1 MEYLIEIGLF
11 LAKTLTIVFAVFA
24 IVSIIVAAGQ
34 RNRRNA
40 HRGNIHVVHLNK
52 ELDALKD
59 GLQRV
64 VLDKFSLK
72 KYAKAEKK
80 RLKEEERQLKA
91 EAAKKERGAVI
102 EVAADKTEQPAD
114 GADATGVV
122 AARGDVAE
130 GTVAGEAESVEIVES
145 AGTARRRRVYVLSFD
160 GDMEASGL
168 ESLRQEITAVLTM
181 AEPQDEVMLKLESPG
196 GMVHAYGLASSQLLR
211 FKQKNIPLTICVDK
225 VAASGGYMMA
235 CVADRLIAAPFAIL
249 GSIGVLVQLPNIHR
263 LLKKNDVD
271 FEMITAGEY
280 KRTLTPFSEITEK
293 GREKVKQDVEEMHEL
308 FKQWVKQYRPVVDID
323 QISTGETWVGLQ
335 AQERN
340 MVDMI
345 STSDD
350 YLVQACDQADVYEVN
365 YEIRVPLGEKLG
377 GVLQKAMD
385 KTLMN
390 WWQRLREHRYF

>member
-11 LAKTLTIVFAVFA
+11 LAKTLAIVFAVFA
-24 IVSIIVAAGQ
+24 ILSIIVAAGQ
-34 RNRRNA
+34 RSRRHA
-40 HRGNIHVVHLNK
+40 HRGNIHVTHVNK
-52 ELDALKD
+52 ELESLKD

-64 VLDKFSLK
+64 VLDKFALK
-72 KYAKAEKK
+72 KYIKEEKK
-80 RLKEEERQLKA
+80 REKEQAKKLKA
-91 EAAKKERGAVI
+91 DAAKKTKVAPPL
-102 EVAADKTEQPAD
+102 VAANSESVADPIDEVRGDTEQLN
-114 GADATGVV
+114 
-122 AARGDVAE
+122 
-130 GTVAGEAESVEIVES
+130 GETIES
-145 AGTARRRRVYVLSFD
+145 AVPVDVVDNAGPVRRRRVYVLSFD

-181 AEPQDEVMLKLESPG
+181 AEPQDEVMLRLESPG

-211 FKQKNIPLTICVDK
+211 FKQKNIPLTVSVDK

-323 QISTGETWVGLQ
+323 QIATGETWVGLQ

-350 YLVQACDQADVYEVN
+350 YVVQACDQADVYEVN

-390 WWQRLREHRYF
+390 WLQRLREHRYF

>member
-11 LAKTLTIVFAVFA
+11 LAKTLAIVFAVFA
-24 IVSIIVAAGQ
+24 ILSIIVAAGQ
-34 RNRRNA
+34 RSRRHA
-40 HRGNIHVVHLNK
+40 HRGNIHVTHVNK
-52 ELDALKD
+52 ELESLKD

-64 VLDKFSLK
+64 VLDKFALK
-72 KYAKAEKK
+72 KYIKEEKK
-80 RLKEEERQLKA
+80 REKEQAKKLKA
-91 EAAKKERGAVI
+91 DAAKKTKVAPPL
-102 EVAADKTEQPAD
+102 VAANSESVADPIDEVRGDTEQLN
-114 GADATGVV
+114 
-122 AARGDVAE
+122 
-130 GTVAGEAESVEIVES
+130 GETIES
-145 AGTARRRRVYVLSFD
+145 AVPVDVVDNAGPVRRRRVYVLSFD

-181 AEPQDEVMLKLESPG
+181 AEPQDEVMLRLESPG

-211 FKQKNIPLTICVDK
+211 FKQKNIPLTVSVDK

-323 QISTGETWVGLQ
+323 QIATGETWVGLQ

-350 YLVQACDQADVYEVN
+350 YVVQACDQADVYEVN
-365 YEIRVPLGEKLG
+365 YEIRVPLGEKLA

>member
-11 LAKTLTIVFAVFA
+11 LAKTLAIVFAVFA
-24 IVSIIVAAGQ
+24 ILSIIVAAGQ
-34 RNRRNA
+34 RSRRHA
-40 HRGNIHVVHLNK
+40 HRGNIHVTHVNK
-52 ELDALKD
+52 ELESLKD

-64 VLDKFSLK
+64 VLDKFALK
-72 KYAKAEKK
+72 KYIKEEKK
-80 RLKEEERQLKA
+80 REKEQAKKLKA
-91 EAAKKERGAVI
+91 DAAKKTKVAPLL
-102 EVAADKTEQPAD
+102 VAANSESVTDPIDEVRGDTEQLN
-114 GADATGVV
+114 
-122 AARGDVAE
+122 
-130 GTVAGEAESVEIVES
+130 GETIES
-145 AGTARRRRVYVLSFD
+145 AVPVDVVDNAGPVRRRRVYVLSFD

-181 AEPQDEVMLKLESPG
+181 AEPQDEVMLRLESPG

-211 FKQKNIPLTICVDK
+211 FKQKNIPLTVSVDK

-323 QISTGETWVGLQ
+323 QIATGETWVGLQ

-350 YLVQACDQADVYEVN
+350 YVVQACDQADVYEVN
-365 YEIRVPLGEKLG
+365 YEIRVPLGEKLA

>member
-11 LAKTLTIVFAVFA
+11 LAKTLAIVFAVFA
-24 IVSIIVAAGQ
+24 ILSIIVAAGQ
-34 RNRRNA
+34 RSRRHA
-40 HRGNIHVVHLNK
+40 HRGNIHVTHVNK
-52 ELDALKD
+52 ELESLKD

-64 VLDKFSLK
+64 VLDKFALK
-72 KYAKAEKK
+72 KYIKEEKK
-80 RLKEEERQLKA
+80 REKEQAKKLKA
-91 EAAKKERGAVI
+91 DAAKKTKVAPPL
-102 EVAADKTEQPAD
+102 VAANS
-114 GADATGVV
+114 
-122 AARGDVAE
+122 
-130 GTVAGEAESVEIVES
+130 ESVADPIDQVQGDTAPLNGETIES
-145 AGTARRRRVYVLSFD
+145 AVPVDVVENAGPVRRRRVYVLSFD

-181 AEPQDEVMLKLESPG
+181 AEPQDEVMLLLESPG

-211 FKQKNIPLTICVDK
+211 FKQKNIPLTVCVDK

-323 QISTGETWVGLQ
+323 QIATGETWVGLQ

-350 YLVQACDQADVYEVN
+350 YVVQACDQADVYEVN

>member
-11 LAKTLTIVFAVFA
+11 LAKTLAIVFAVFA
-24 IVSIIVAAGQ
+24 ILSIIVAAGQ
-34 RNRRNA
+34 RSRRHA
-40 HRGNIHVVHLNK
+40 HRGNIHVTHVNK
-52 ELDALKD
+52 ELESLKE

-64 VLDKFSLK
+64 VLDKFALK
-72 KYAKAEKK
+72 KYIKEEKK
-80 RLKEEERQLKA
+80 REKEQTKKLKA
-91 EAAKKERGAVI
+91 DAAKKTKTAPPL
-102 EVAADKTEQPAD
+102 VAANSESVTDPIDEVQ
-114 GADATGVV
+114 GDATQLN
-122 AARGDVAE
+122 
-130 GTVAGEAESVEIVES
+130 GETSES
-145 AGTARRRRVYVLSFD
+145 AVPVDEVDNAGPVRRRRVYVLSFD

-181 AEPQDEVMLKLESPG
+181 AEPQDEVMLRLESPG

-211 FKQKNIPLTICVDK
+211 FKQKNIPLTVCVDK

-323 QISTGETWVGLQ
+323 QIATGETWVGLQ

-365 YEIRVPLGEKLG
+365 YEIRVPLAEKLG

>member
-1 MEYLIEIGLF
+1 MEYLIEIGIF
-11 LAKTLTIVFAVFA
+11 LVKTLAIVFAVFA
-24 IVSIIVAAGQ
+24 ILSIIVAAGQ
-34 RNRRNA
+34 RSRRHA
-40 HRGNIHVVHLNK
+40 HRGNIHVTHVNK
-52 ELDALKD
+52 ELESLKD

-64 VLDKFSLK
+64 VLDKFALK
-72 KYAKAEKK
+72 KYIKEEKK
-80 RLKEEERQLKA
+80 RDKEQSKKLKA
-91 EAAKKERGAVI
+91 EAAKKTK
-102 EVAADKTEQPAD
+102 AAPSLE
-114 GADATGVV
+114 
-122 AARGDVAE
+122 AANS
-130 GTVAGEAESVEIVES
+130 ESVGDPIRDTTQLDGETIES
-145 AGTARRRRVYVLSFD
+145 AIPVDGVDNAGPVRRRRVYVLSFD

-181 AEPQDEVMLKLESPG
+181 AEPQDEVMLRLESPG

-211 FKQKNIPLTICVDK
+211 FKQKNISLTVCVDK

-235 CVADRLIAAPFAIL
+235 CVADKLIAAPFAIL

-308 FKQWVKQYRPVVDID
+308 FKKWVKQYRPVVDID
-323 QISTGETWVGLQ
+323 QIATGETWVGLQ

-350 YLVQACDQADVYEVN
+350 YLVQACDQADVYEVS

>member
-1 MEYLIEIGLF
+1 MEYVIEYVVF
-11 LAKTLTIVFAVFA
+11 LAKTATIVVAVFA
-24 IVSIIVAAGQ
+24 ILSMMIAAGQ
-34 RNRRNA
+34 RNRR
-40 HRGNIHVVHLNK
+40 HLQRGHLSVTHINR
-52 ELDALKD
+52 ELESLQQ
-59 GLQRV
+59 GLQRAI
-64 VLDKFSLK
+64 LDKFSLK
-72 KYAKAEKK
+72 RFHKAEKK
-80 RLKEEERQLKA
+80 RLKDEE
-91 EAAKKERGAVI
+91 KKQ
-102 EVAADKTEQPAD
+102 KTD
-114 GADATGVV
+114 S
-122 AARGDVAE
+122 
-130 GTVAGEAESVEIVES
+130 GE
-145 AGTARRRRVYVLSFD
+145 TRRRRVYVLDFD

-181 AEPQDEVMLKLESPG
+181 AEPQDEVMLRLESPG

-211 FKQKNIPLTICVDK
+211 FKQSEIPLTICVDK

-235 CVADRLIAAPFAIL
+235 CVADRIVAAPFAIL

-293 GREKVKQDVEEMHEL
+293 GRDKVKQDVEEMHVL

-323 QISTGETWVGLQ
+323 VIATGETWVGLQ
-335 AQERN
+335 ALERK
-340 MVDMI
+340 MVDLI

-350 YLVQACDQADVYEVN
+350 YIVNACQESDVYEVS

-385 KTLMN
+385 KTLLN
-390 WWQRLREHRYF
+390 WWQRLREQRQF

>member
-11 LAKTLTIVFAVFA
+11 LAKTLAILFAVF
-24 IVSIIVAAGQ
+24 SILSMIVAAGQ
-34 RNRRNA
+34 RSRRHT
-40 HRGNIHVVHLNK
+40 HRGNILVTHVNK
-52 ELDALKD
+52 ELESLKE

-64 VLDKFSLK
+64 VLDKFALK
-72 KYAKAEKK
+72 KYIKEEKK
-80 RLKEEERQLKA
+80 REKEQTKKLKA
-91 EAAKKERGAVI
+91 DSAKKTKAAPPL
-102 EVAADKTEQPAD
+102 VAANS
-114 GADATGVV
+114 
-122 AARGDVAE
+122 
-130 GTVAGEAESVEIVES
+130 ESVTDPIDEVQGDAAQLNGETIES
-145 AGTARRRRVYVLSFD
+145 AVPVDVVDNACPVRRRRVYVLSFD

-181 AEPQDEVMLKLESPG
+181 AEPQDEVMLRLESPG

-211 FKQKNIPLTICVDK
+211 FKQKNIPLTVCVDK

-293 GREKVKQDVEEMHEL
+293 GREKVKQDVEEMHDL

-323 QISTGETWVGLQ
+323 QIATGETWVGLQ
-335 AQERN
+335 AQEHN

-365 YEIRVPLGEKLG
+365 YEIRVPLAEKLG

-390 WWQRLREHRYF
+390 WWQRLGEHRYF